1 MTYEVDVTFDFTVND
16 FENEIRKFLLSM
28 YSNSTIPH
36 VVVTEVVKLFET
48 FVNLLKTKVTSI
60 IYNTNDE
67 FDNQCLRAS
76 DVETVFNK
84 AEIAL
89 QNVNSPFKAKNSL
102 FRHPLYVA
110 PEKICFSFEGKPIW
124 QTATRS

>member
-36 VVVTEVVKLFET
+36 VVVTEVVKSFET

-67 FDNQCLRAS
+67 FENQCLRA
-76 DVETVFNK
+76 
-84 AEIAL
+84 
-89 QNVNSPFKAKNSL
+89 
-102 FRHPLYVA
+102 
-110 PEKICFSFEGKPIW
+110 
-124 QTATRS
+124 

>member
-1 MTYEVDVTFDFTVND
+1 MTFEVDVTFDFTVND

-67 FDNQCLRAS
+67 FENQCLRA
-76 DVETVFNK
+76 
-84 AEIAL
+84 
-89 QNVNSPFKAKNSL
+89 
-102 FRHPLYVA
+102 
-110 PEKICFSFEGKPIW
+110 
-124 QTATRS
+124 

>member
-67 FDNQCLRAS
+67 FENQCLRA
-76 DVETVFNK
+76 
-84 AEIAL
+84 
-89 QNVNSPFKAKNSL
+89 
-102 FRHPLYVA
+102 
-110 PEKICFSFEGKPIW
+110 
-124 QTATRS
+124 